1 MIESDDYEPKPLTAE
16 MVRDATQHM
25 KEESV
30 APSPYPVQV
39 PEHVYDHLVEIG
51 KAEGFEPIKR
61 EKPGPNMDLIAAR
74 SAVLTGVPVRTDTA
88 MRLGMLR

>member
-1 MIESDDYEPKPLTAE
+1 MIESDDYEPKPLTVE
-16 MVRDATQHM
+16 MVRDAVQQVVDD
-25 KEESV
+25 SV

-51 KAEGFEPIKR
+51 KAEGFEPIER
-61 EKPGPNMDLIAAR
+61 PKPGPNMDLISAR
-74 SAVLTGVPVRTDTA
+74 SAILTGVPVRTDTA